1 MASIPSLNTAYASL
15 LVTAGGRLSCPRC
28 TAKSKRTGEQCGRPA
43 LKVSKT
49 QKCQFH
55 GGRGNSGPKTPEGKA
70 RALAAHTKTGDCSKA
85 ARDADA
91 GVSARLLRLEDAM
104 HVLGMSTATRT
115 RGRKPSCYVPVK
127 DVAGV
132 AQMMID
138 DVLHQV
144 GGPVAG

>member
-1 MASIPSLNTAYASL
+1 MSRLTTNYSHL
-15 LVTAGGRLSCPRC
+15 LVTARGSISCLRC

-43 LKVSKT
+43 LRVSKT
-49 QKCQFH
+49 QKCQFN

-70 RALAAHTKTGDCSKA
+70 RALAAQTKTGDCSKA

-91 GVSARLLRLEDAM
+91 AVSARLLRLEDAM
-104 HVLGMSTATRT
+104 HVLGMTTATRT

-132 AQMMID
+132 AQMMVD
-138 DVLHQV
+138 DVLHRV
-144 GGPVAG
+144 DGPAAD